1 MAVIKLVQKKAFGS
15 GSKMK
20 ADVVEV
26 DPEVDH
32 EKIPVREQ
40 PANNSLITKTVLKGL
55 LGTSGHKKDKD
66 IQGESH
72 E

>member
-1 MAVIKLVQKKAFGS
+1 
-15 GSKMK
+15 MK
-20 ADVVEV
+20 ADVADVN
-26 DPEVDH
+26 PEVDH
-32 EKIPVREQ
+32 EEIPVREQ

-55 LGTSGHKKDKD
+55 LGSSGQKKDKD

>member
-1 MAVIKLVQKKAFGS
+1 
-15 GSKMK
+15 MK
-20 ADVVEV
+20 VKVVEAN
-26 DPEVDH
+26 PEVDH
-32 EKIPVREQ
+32 EKIDVREQ
-40 PANNSLITKTVLKGL
+40 PANSSLITKTVLKGL

>member
-1 MAVIKLVQKKAFGS
+1 
-15 GSKMK
+15 MK